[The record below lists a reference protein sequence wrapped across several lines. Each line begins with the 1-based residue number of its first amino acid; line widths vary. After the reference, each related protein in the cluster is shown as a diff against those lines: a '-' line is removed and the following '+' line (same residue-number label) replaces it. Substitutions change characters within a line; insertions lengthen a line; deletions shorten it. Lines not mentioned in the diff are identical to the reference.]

1 MRLGVQAGE
10 GRAQDQRLLVLQQ
23 IQLVEVQGERDGEDR
38 QRPERAGEE
47 REAEPGQEPGA
58 HRQEA
63 AQVRGGVVPPAG
75 GLTGVED
82 GDQDRAA
89 EELAEQEP
97 QGAFDRADRDGKAVF
112 VDLPFRL
119 GDDAL
124 SNEILRA
131 LFWTWR

>member
-58 HRQEA
+58 HRREA

-75 GLTGVED
+75 GLTGVEE

-89 EELAEQEP
+89 ETGRAEVP
-97 QGAFDRADRDGKAVF
+97 AAGTPGC
-112 VDLPFRL
+112 
-119 GDDAL
+119 
-124 SNEILRA
+124 LRSC
-131 LFWTWR
+131 RS